1 MTTGPDRPQHWAIA
15 AAFFTGTQ
23 PVWLDD
29 FIDDDGYA
37 FTKILPDGA
46 QTDWHHVRARRTS
59 ASGWAA
65 HLRQA
70 RRAFRH
76 RPDGIVT
83 CFPQLAMCTALLK
96 CLGPHKP
103 RIVAYNFN
111 LGGLYGGLRGTAARL
126 LARYIDVFVVHSPSE
141 VDGYANYL
149 NVPTER
155 VLFIPL
161 QKGEIE
167 QQRREIED
175 DPFIL
180 SMGSAHRDYATL
192 IEAVDALKIRT
203 VIVAR
208 PDMIEALPK
217 SSYVEVRSGLT
228 QDECL
233 DLLAEARLSV
243 TPISNLETASGQVT
257 FVNAMR
263 LGVPVVATRCPGTD
277 GYIEHN
283 RTGLLV
289 APFDTDNLR
298 GAIGRLWQDDN
309 QRRALAEA
317 GRIAADQQFSDQA
330 VARRLH
336 AVLERLG

>member
-1 MTTGPDRPQHWAIA
+1 MTTGTAKPKHWAIV
-15 AAFFTGTQ
+15 AAFFTGTE

-29 FIDDDGYA
+29 FIEDDGYA
-37 FTKILPDGA
+37 FTKVLPDDA
-46 QTDWHHVRARRTS
+46 QPDWHHVRAKRTS
-59 ASGWAA
+59 AGGWAA

-70 RRAFRH
+70 RRTFRQ

-83 CFPQLAMCTALLK
+83 CFPQLAMCAALLK
-96 CLGPHKP
+96 CLGRHRPP
-103 RIVAYNFN
+103 IVAYNFN
-111 LGGLYGGLRGTAARL
+111 LGGLYGGLRGRAARF

-141 VDGYANYL
+141 VESYAAYL
-149 NVPTER
+149 NVPPER
-155 VLFIPL
+155 VQFIPL
-161 QKGEIE
+161 QRGEIE
-167 QQRREIED
+167 QQRRED
-175 DPFIL
+175 TGDPFIL

-208 PDMIEALPK
+208 PDMIEALP
-217 SSYVEVRSGLT
+217 SSPHVEVRSGLT

-233 DLLAEARLSV
+233 DLLAKARLSV

-263 LGVPVVATRCPGTD
+263 LGVPVIATRCPGTD
-277 GYIEHN
+277 GYIEHD

-289 APFDTDNLR
+289 APFDTDDLR
-298 GAIGRLWQDDN
+298 GAIARLWQDDD

-317 GRIAADQQFSDQA
+317 GRVAAEQQFSDQA

-336 AVLERLG
+336 AVLEQLG